1 MRVAVEDILRWL
13 RRWLRVLRAVRRLGA
28 SDASDAQGRS
38 LWYPRAASGPA
49 SSPEA
54 KANPAPCA
62 NLAPVAPIAGAN
74 LPESMSDSPL
84 TTARN
89 YLDLTKPRLL
99 PMVLFTGL
107 PALAMASGHW
117 PSFSFTLLVMTGI
130 ALAAASANTLNA
142 YIERDKDALMQRTR
156 SRPLPAGL
164 IPPRSALVFGLG
176 LGVLSTALLAIVS
189 GATAALVGVASIL
202 FYVFVYTIWLKPRSI
217 WNAVIG
223 GAAGAAAP
231 LIADAAVNGTIG
243 LAGWT
248 LFAIVFFWQP
258 PHVWAIALYRKDDYR
273 AAGIPMPPEV
283 IGDEATRK
291 RIVWYTA
298 GLLPVTVA
306 PYFLGLTGPIYLAV
320 AAAMGIWFLYRSWR
334 LFEER
339 TDEAAQGVFRVS
351 LVFLFGVFL
360 ALLVD
365 LMVRL

>member
-1 MRVAVEDILRWL
+1 
-13 RRWLRVLRAVRRLGA
+13 
-28 SDASDAQGRS
+28 
-38 LWYPRAASGPA
+38 
-49 SSPEA
+49 
-54 KANPAPCA
+54 
-62 NLAPVAPIAGAN
+62 
-74 LPESMSDSPL
+74 MSDSPL
-84 TTARN
+84 TIARN

-107 PALAMASGHW
+107 PVLGMAAGGW
-117 PSFSFTLLVMTGI
+117 PNASFTFLVMTGI

-142 YIERDKDALMQRTR
+142 YIERDKDALMERTKT
-156 SRPLPAGL
+156 RPLPSGL
-164 IPPRSALVFGLG
+164 IAPRSALVFGLV
-176 LGVLSTALLAIVS
+176 LALLSTVLLYAVS
-189 GATAALVGVASIL
+189 GAPAALVGVASIL
-202 FYVFVYTIWLKPRSI
+202 FYVFVYTVWLKPRSI

-243 LAGWT
+243 AAGWT

-291 RIVWYTA
+291 RVVWYTA

-306 PYFLGLTGPIYLAV
+306 PYFLGLAGPIYFVV
-320 AAAMGIWFLYRSWR
+320 ALGSGGWFLYRSWR

-351 LVFLFGVFL
+351 LVFLFSVFL

-365 LMVRL
+365 LMVPL

>member
-1 MRVAVEDILRWL
+1 MPTPTSTLPSDPLILDSKSDI
-13 RRWLRVLRAVRRLGA
+13 V
-28 SDASDAQGRS
+28 
-38 LWYPRAASGPA
+38 P
-49 SSPEA
+49 
-54 KANPAPCA
+54 
-62 NLAPVAPIAGAN
+62 
-74 LPESMSDSPL
+74 

-107 PALAMASGHW
+107 PVLGMAAGGW
-117 PSFSFTLLVMTGI
+117 PNISFTILVMTGI

-142 YIERDKDALMQRTR
+142 YIERDIDALMERTKT
-156 SRPLPAGL
+156 RPLPAGL
-164 IPPRSALVFGLG
+164 IAPRAALSFGLALG
-176 LGVLSTALLAIVS
+176 LLSTILLYAVS
-189 GATAALVGVASIL
+189 GAPAALVGVASIL

-243 LAGWT
+243 PAGWT

-258 PHVWAIALYRKDDYR
+258 PHVWAIALYRKADYK

-291 RIVWYTA
+291 RVVWYTA
-298 GLLPVTVA
+298 GLLPVTAA
-306 PYFLGLTGPIYLAV
+306 PYFLGLAGPIYFTV
-320 AAAMGIWFLYRSWR
+320 AAAMSGWFLYRSWR

-351 LVFLFGVFL
+351 LVFLFVVFL

-365 LMVRL
+365 LMVASF